1 MEVLASLTEYLNS
14 AISFEPGLTLSI
26 VIRTMVVAGIL
37 LFVIKWVG
45 SKGVG
50 QLTTY
55 QLIIILSLGNIV
67 AEPMINKET
76 PIISMVTVVIIIILV
91 FKILDYVSAKNK
103 RLEKIIN
110 PEVIELVKNRQVIR
124 EGMIK
129 ARIGSK
135 EYESFMR
142 LAGIRQIDQIE
153 ISNLEINGQISF
165 IRKPEKT
172 SEQHS

>member
-1 MEVLASLTEYLNS
+1 MEVLSSLTEYLNS

-103 RLEKIIN
+103 RMEKIIN
-110 PEVIELVKNRQVIR
+110 PEVIELVKNGQVIR

-135 EYESFMR
+135 EFESFMR

-165 IRKPEKT
+165 IRKHDKT
-172 SEQHS
+172 SENF